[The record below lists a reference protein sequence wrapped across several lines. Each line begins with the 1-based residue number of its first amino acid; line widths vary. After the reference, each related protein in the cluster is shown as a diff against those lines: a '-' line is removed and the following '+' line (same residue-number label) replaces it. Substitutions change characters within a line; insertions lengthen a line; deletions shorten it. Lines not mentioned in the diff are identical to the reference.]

1 MQVHELK
8 TVQPYFDAVVRHDK
22 TFEVRK
28 NDRSFAVGDALWLRE
43 WNPLTERYGA
53 GCVRGVSYILPG
65 GQFGVEPGYVV
76 LGLQEPDTAHYAAV
90 ARYRSTTRMPAPGET
105 P

>member
-8 TVQPYFDAVVRHDK
+8 TVQPYFEAVARQDK

-28 NDRSFAVGDALWLRE
+28 NDRAFAVGDALWLRE
-43 WNPLTERYGA
+43 WDPSTKRYGA
-53 GCVRGVSYILPG
+53 GYVRRVSYILLG
-65 GQFGVEPGYVV
+65 GQFGIEPGYCV
-76 LGLQEPDTAHYAAV
+76 LGLQEPETAHHAAV
-90 ARYRSTTRMPAPGET
+90 ARYRAAQRPAPVES

>member
-8 TVQPYFDAVVRHDK
+8 TVQPYFDAVARQDK

-28 NDRSFAVGDALWLRE
+28 NDRPFAVGDALWLRE
-43 WNPLTERYGA
+43 WNLATARYGA
-53 GCVRGVSYILPG
+53 GYVRRVSYILPG
-65 GQFGVEPGYVV
+65 GQFGIEPGYCV
-76 LGLQEPDTAHYAAV
+76 LGLQEPETAHLAAV
-90 ARYRSTTRMPAPGET
+90 SRHRASKEPAPAES